1 MHHNINKT
9 NLQRVIMSKQTKS
22 NHNPRNP
29 NICRNCKVNT
39 IGKNRMAFGHTVCQA
54 CSTKQESLAE
64 QGEKENNNEQP

>member
-1 MHHNINKT
+1 
-9 NLQRVIMSKQTKS
+9 MSKQSKH

-54 CSTKQESLAE
+54 CSKKEEYLVEQED
-64 QGEKENNNEQP
+64 KENNDEQS